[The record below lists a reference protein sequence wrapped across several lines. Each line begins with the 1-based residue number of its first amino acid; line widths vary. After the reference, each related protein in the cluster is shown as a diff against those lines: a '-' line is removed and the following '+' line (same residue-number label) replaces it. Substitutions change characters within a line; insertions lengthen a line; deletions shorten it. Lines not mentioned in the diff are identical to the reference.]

1 MIEAQVN
8 EENVGKF
15 SLSRIIL
22 YLDGH
27 IQELEKVLGKS
38 RACLR
43 LWRAFIAPL
52 YNAKGYFAI
61 LFFLSSQLKSQT
73 E

>member
-1 MIEAQVN
+1 MKKMLE
-8 EENVGKF
+8 
-15 SLSRIIL
+15 SLACLGSFYI
-22 YLDGH
+22 LDGY

-38 RACLR
+38 RTCDYGGL
-43 LWRAFIAPL
+43 AFTALL

-61 LFFLSSQLKSQT
+61 PFFLSSQLKSQT